1 MLYTDKRIVGL
12 GIDYYWDVIKLLEY
26 EVEDIGN
33 YLEEEIYKCGN
44 SKNFNSYGVSNVVS
58 RIEKALLK
66 EILNYNR
73 VKENYSMIY
82 GMDYEN
88 LNIRDLIEVTAITL
102 DDLSTSIEL
111 FEISD
116 SFNCINEFSYKYKEK
131 K

>member
-12 GIDYYWDVIKLLEY
+12 GIDYYWDVIKLLQY

-66 EILNYNR
+66 EL
-73 VKENYSMIY
+73 
-82 GMDYEN
+82 
-88 LNIRDLIEVTAITL
+88 
-102 DDLSTSIEL
+102 
-111 FEISD
+111 
-116 SFNCINEFSYKYKEK
+116 
-131 K
+131 